1 MDIYRITTQNAV
13 SKNQQLQSLKE
24 FPFKLEK
31 DLQTLFETNLHTL
44 TGLMLV
50 KSEFELKQ
58 YRFDTL
64 AFDEDRCAF
73 VVIEYKRSKN
83 TSVVDQ
89 GVSYLSVMLEYKD
102 SLILEYNERHPQKLL
117 KRADVDWSQCRI
129 IFVANAFT
137 DFQKQSTNF
146 KDLGIELVEFKR
158 YHDQSK
164 NSNGKGNFLLT
175 VNFIERTAQAPS
187 LLTAQN
193 NSPHKHTPKA
203 TQALTHIA
211 EEIKV
216 YDEAYHLD
224 GKSEETIELYEK
236 FKDAILNLDDALSM
250 SYLKHYIAFKKDKVN
265 VVSMKV
271 QNQSL
276 KIWINAQPGKLDDP
290 KQLFKD
296 VTDIGHHGT
305 GNHQISVHDTKNL
318 EYIMSVIKQTL

>member
-1 MDIYRITTQNAV
+1 MGMDIYRISTQNTV
-13 SKNQQLQSLKE
+13 NKNQQLQSLKE
-24 FPFKLEK
+24 YPFKLEK
-31 DLQTLFETNLHTL
+31 DLQTLFEANLNTL

-50 KSEFELKQ
+50 KTEFKLKQ
-58 YRFDTL
+58 YYFDTL

-73 VVIEYKRSKN
+73 VVIEYKRAKN

-102 SLILEYNERHPQKLL
+102 SLILEYNERHPQKPL
-117 KRADVDWSQCRI
+117 KRGDVDWSQSRI

-158 YHDQSK
+158 YHDQDK
-164 NSNGKGNFLLT
+164 NSNGDLLT
-175 VNFIERTAQAPS
+175 VNFIERTPQAPS
-187 LLTAQN
+187 LLTAQKN
-193 NSPHKHTPKA
+193 PGNKHTPKA

-216 YDEAYHLD
+216 YDQAYHLD
-224 GKSEETIELYEK
+224 VKPEETIELYEK
-236 FKDAILNLDDALSM
+236 FKEAILSLDDGLSM
-250 SYLKHYIAFKKDKVN
+250 SYLKYYIAFKKDKAN

-305 GNHQISVHDTKNL
+305 GNHEISVHDTKNL
-318 EYIMSVIKQTL
+318 EYILSVIKQTL